1 MHPNDCNSHF
11 QNPDYKI
18 PSASSIREWD
28 SERKKWIE
36 NTIVNYECMECL
48 AFSRDLYTFKHF
60 YAQTQTHTQ
69 NRARSKGSQILNR
82 KKEEKK
88 AYTLIHEHF
97 AQCRQW
103 KSEIYRQFASYIG
116 TLCRIRQWDEQVIQR
131 NAPQYIQN
139 KSGADFHAQFRF
151 CLHLSAVNI
160 VGWCWV
166 WYNLK
171 FTCLPFLTRNAV
183 LCIQFSYSWNCLY
196 MTESIRQRRQQ
207 QSRQ

>member
-1 MHPNDCNSHF
+1 MNRKHNCKLWMYGMFSLFTGFVYIQAFLCTDTNTHSKQGTIKRFADIKP
-11 QNPDYKI
+11 KKRGKE
-18 PSASSIREWD
+18 SI
-28 SERKKWIE
+28 
-36 NTIVNYECMECL
+36 Y
-48 AFSRDLYTFKHF
+48 
-60 YAQTQTHTQ
+60 THTWTFCTVHT
-69 NRARSKGSQILNR
+69 
-82 KKEEKK
+82 E
-88 AYTLIHEHF
+88 
-97 AQCRQW
+97 CRQW

-116 TLCRIRQWDEQVIQR
+116 TLSRIRQWDEQVIQR